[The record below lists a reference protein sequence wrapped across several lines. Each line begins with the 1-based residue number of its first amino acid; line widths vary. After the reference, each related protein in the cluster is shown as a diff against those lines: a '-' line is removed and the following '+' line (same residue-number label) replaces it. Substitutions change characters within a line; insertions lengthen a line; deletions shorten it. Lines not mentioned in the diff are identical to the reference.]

1 MGNKMSTL
9 IKYRQHFTSPL
20 RSVKSWVIPLLL
32 IGLWQYSSTQNAGHA
47 YAFVPLQNVFYA
59 FIELFQTGELFVN
72 TWGSLKKALLGFVF
86 GGIAGLILGA
96 LMAYSKIVNAVIS
109 PIFNAIRQVPLLGLT
124 PLIALWLGNGESA
137 KIFIIAL
144 ASFYPLVINTYQG
157 LSHYEP
163 QYKELA
169 SMYQFSAWREFRRIR
184 LPQAIPYILTG
195 INLAVPFTW
204 ITTTASELLFN
215 AGTGLGGVMMK
226 AEANAAMDILLV
238 CALTVTIL
246 GMVMTALVRAMSKH
260 LLRWR
265 PRHSA

>member
-1 MGNKMSTL
+1 MHIFVKPFPQLTL
-9 IKYRQHFTSPL
+9 LP
-20 RSVKSWVIPLLL
+20 RSLKSWTIPVLLL
-32 IGLWQYSSTQNAGHA
+32 GLWQYSSSHNAGHA
-47 YAFVPLQNVFYA
+47 YAFVPLQQIYDA
-59 FIELFQTGELFVN
+59 FIGLLHSGELLIN
-72 TWGSLKKALLGFVF
+72 TWGSLKKALLGFAF
-86 GGIAGLILGA
+86 GGTAGLALGG
-96 LMAYSKIVNAVIS
+96 LLAYSKTMNAFIS

-124 PLIALWLGNGESA
+124 PLIALWLGNGENA

-157 LSHYEP
+157 LLHDEP
-163 QYKELA
+163 KYKELA
-169 SMYQFSAWREFRRIR
+169 SIYQFSAWREFRRIR

-215 AGTGLGGVMMK
+215 AGAGLGGVMMK

-238 CALTVTIL
+238 CALTVTLL
-246 GMVMTALVRAMSKH
+246 GIAMSASVRALSRY

>member
-1 MGNKMSTL
+1 MSTL
-9 IKYRQHFTSPL
+9 IKFPKHFISPM
-20 RSVKSWVIPLLL
+20 RSVRSWVIPLLL
-32 IGLWQYSSTQNAGHA
+32 LALWQYSSSQNAGHA
-47 YAFVPLQNVFYA
+47 YAFVPLQNVYNA
-59 FIELFQTGELFVN
+59 FIELLKTGELLVN
-72 TWGSLKKALLGFVF
+72 TWGSLKKALLGFIF
-86 GGIAGLILGA
+86 GGAAGLTLGA
-96 LMAYSKIVNAVIS
+96 FMAYSKIANALIS

-157 LSHYEP
+157 LSHHESKYH
-163 QYKELA
+163 ELA
-169 SMYQFSAWREFRRIR
+169 SMYQFSGWREFRRIR
-184 LPQAIPYILTG
+184 LPQALPYILTG

-215 AGTGLGGVMMK
+215 AGAGLGGVMMK

-238 CALTVTIL
+238 CALTVTLL
-246 GMVMTALVRAMSKH
+246 GIVMTALVRALSTH

-265 PRHSA
+265 PRHAA

>member
-1 MGNKMSTL
+1 MSSLITSRPQFTL
-9 IKYRQHFTSPL
+9 LP
-20 RSVKSWVIPLLL
+20 RSLKSWIIPILLL
-32 IGLWQYSSTQNAGHA
+32 GLWQYSSSHNAGHA
-47 YAFVPLQNVFYA
+47 YAFVPLQHIYDA
-59 FIELFQTGELFVN
+59 FISLLQSGELLIN

-86 GGIAGLILGA
+86 GCTAGLALGA
-96 LMAYSKIVNAVIS
+96 LLAYSKIINALIS
-109 PIFNAIRQVPLLGLT
+109 PIFNTIRQVPLLGLT

-157 LSHYEP
+157 LSHDDP
-163 QYKELA
+163 KYKELA
-169 SMYQFSAWREFRRIR
+169 GIYQFSAWREFRRIR

-215 AGTGLGGVMMK
+215 AGVGLGGVMMK

-238 CALTVTIL
+238 CALTVTLL
-246 GMVMTALVRAMSKH
+246 GIAMTASVRALSRH
-260 LLRWR
+260 LLCWR

>member
-1 MGNKMSTL
+1 MST
-9 IKYRQHFTSPL
+9 IVKSRSYFTSPL
-20 RSVKSWVIPLLL
+20 RSVKGWIIPIFLLV
-32 IGLWQYSSTQNAGHA
+32 LWQYSSTQNAGHA
-47 YAFVPLQNVFYA
+47 YAFVPLQNVYDA
-59 FIELFQTGELFVN
+59 FIALLQSGELLIN
-72 TWGSLKKALLGFVF
+72 TWGSLNKALLGFVF
-86 GGIAGLILGA
+86 GGTAGLLLGA
-96 LMAYSKIVNAVIS
+96 LMAYSKIVNALIS

-157 LSHYEP
+157 LSHHEP
-163 QYKELA
+163 KYKELA
-169 SMYQFSAWREFRRIR
+169 SIYQFSTWREFRRIR

-215 AGTGLGGVMMK
+215 AGVGLGGVMMK

-238 CALTVTIL
+238 CALTVTLL
-246 GMVMTALVRAMSKH
+246 GIAMTAMVRALSRY